1 MSPASHFASADILKI
16 LDALPVGVMM
26 IHPDGTVLHLNQ
38 TLSEMTGF
46 SAAQAEDAPCR
57 YILRSRP
64 CVSGCSLG
72 CCSFGGG
79 KTAPAVP
86 VQTLAAES
94 LKGRESLETD
104 ILTLKKRRVPVRLTH
119 FPVRDGNGNTLFY
132 LDVVEDLTDLKLLEN
147 RLHEARGHGKLVG
160 RGPAMEK
167 ILSLV
172 ASLASSVAPVLI
184 TGETGTGKDILAETL
199 HRDSHRSREP
209 FLRVNA
215 IPQSEEL
222 LVADLFGQVDSGPAD
237 RLGKFQQA
245 AGGTLYITELADI
258 PQAIQARL
266 VYYLDTGAILP
277 VGGNRELV
285 PNVRLITATSR
296 SPEELVKTGVLS
308 GELFYRLNVIRLAIP
323 PLRERREDI
332 DFLLRHFL
340 EMFGPRF
347 KKQLNGFT
355 QEAQSLLARHDYPG
369 NVRELRNIV
378 EYAVMVCTGPDIGTD
393 SLPAHFVQA
402 VQAGAGTGKVESG
415 RKKTSASGKT
425 GARRAAQ

>member
-1 MSPASHFASADILKI
+1 
-16 LDALPVGVMM
+16 MM
-26 IHPDGTVLHLNQ
+26 VHPDGTVLHLNQ
-38 TLSEMTGF
+38 KLSDMTGF
-46 SAAQAEDAPCR
+46 SVAQAEGYPCR

-64 CVSGCSLG
+64 CVSGCSHG
-72 CCSFGGG
+72 CGSFGKG
-79 KTAPAVP
+79 KAVQVVP
-86 VQTLAAES
+86 LPSLAFTSES
-94 LKGRESLETD
+94 LQGRDSLETD

-119 FPVRDGNGNTLFY
+119 FPVQDSVGSTLFF
-132 LDVVEDLTDLKLLEN
+132 LDVVEDLTELKHLEN
-147 RLHEARGHGKLVG
+147 RLHEAKGHGKLVG
-160 RGPAMEK
+160 RGAAMEK

-172 ASLASSVAPVLI
+172 ASLAPSVAPVLI

-209 FLRVNA
+209 FIRINA
-215 IPQSEEL
+215 MPLTDDL
-222 LVADLFGQVDSGPAD
+222 LAADLFGQVSPERADSGPSD

-245 AGGTLYITELADI
+245 AGGTLYIAELADI
-258 PQAIQARL
+258 SQAIQARL
-266 VYYLDTGAILP
+266 VHYLDTGTILP
-277 VGGNRELV
+277 VGGVRELA

-296 SPEELVKTGVLS
+296 SPEELVKTGILS
-308 GELFYRLNVIRLAIP
+308 GELFYRLNVIRLPIP

-355 QEAQSLLARHDYPG
+355 PEAQILLTRHDYPG

-378 EYAVMVCTGPDIGTD
+378 EYAVMVCTGPDIGTG

-402 VQAGAGTGKVESG
+402 VQESSAHRVARESSIEKGTAGSRKRVTKSSG
-415 RKKTSASGKT
+415 RVAK
-425 GARRAAQ
+425 

>member
-1 MSPASHFASADILKI
+1 
-16 LDALPVGVMM
+16 M

-38 TLSEMTGF
+38 KLTDMTGF
-46 SAAQAEDAPCR
+46 SVLQAVGYPCR
-57 YILRSRP
+57 HILRSRP

-72 CCSFGGG
+72 CCSFGSG
-79 KTAPAVP
+79 KVAPGAP
-86 VQTLAAES
+86 LHALTIAAES
-94 LKGRESLETD
+94 LKGRESVETD
-104 ILTLKKRRVPVRLTH
+104 ILSLKKRRVPVRLTH
-119 FPVRDGNGNTLFY
+119 FPVQDEKGNTLFT

-147 RLHEARGHGKLVG
+147 RLHEAKGHGKMVG
-160 RGPAMEK
+160 RGAAMEK

-215 IPQSEEL
+215 IPQSEDL

-266 VYYLDTGAILP
+266 VHYLDTGAVLP
-277 VGGNRELV
+277 VGGSRELT

-308 GELFYRLNVIRLAIP
+308 GELFYRLNIIRLPLP

-332 DFLLRHFL
+332 DFLLRHFIEL
-340 EMFGPRF
+340 FGSRF

-355 QEAQSLLARHDYPG
+355 PEAQSLLARHDYPG

-378 EYAVMVCTGPDIGTD
+378 EYAVMVCTGPDIGTE

-402 VQAGAGTGKVESG
+402 VQEGKA
-415 RKKTSASGKT
+415 KGKT
-425 GARRAAQ
+425 GARRASK